1 MAYTVSY
8 RTSADSALDHLD
20 NSLRTRTERKLQQ
33 IANDEF
39 RTPAQWG
46 YTPFAGQTASGKF
59 DFFNQVRVFVDIN
72 EEAGQITVHH
82 ADTRENLYR

>member
-8 RTSADSALDHLD
+8 RTSADSALDQLG
-20 NSLRTRTERKLQQ
+20 NSLRNRTERKLQQ

-39 RTPAQWG
+39 RTQAQWG
-46 YTPFAGQTASGKF
+46 YTSFTGQTADGKF
-59 DFFNQVRVFVDIN
+59 NFFDQVRVFADIDD
-72 EEAGQITVHH
+72 EAGQIVVHH